1 LAPLSFPRDWTDLRD
16 PNPYDVAGIAQPP
29 VSFEALDCVADLV
42 GALIDPAAIRGS
54 LVERYKRCGKAGCK
68 CMAGKGHGP
77 KYYLTLC
84 LGKGELDAIY
94 VPQQD
99 VNKVK
104 GCVGNY
110 HRVQEALKELCD
122 INRELL
128 RRREPF

>member
-1 LAPLSFPRDWTDLRD
+1 MDISQATAVLLRRRRKTLIERM
-16 PNPYDVAGIAQPP
+16 VR
-29 VSFEALDCVADLV
+29 
-42 GALIDPAAIRGS
+42 IDPAVIRGS
-54 LVERYKRCGKAGCK
+54 LVERYKRCGKPGCK

-84 LGKGELDAIY
+84 LGKGKLDAIY

-99 VNKVK
+99 VNKVR
-104 GCVGNY
+104 GCVGTY
-110 HRVQEALKELCD
+110 HRVQEAFKELCD